1 MNIPDVAS
9 DACCRNTVE
18 LSVDVEARDGGRGIC
33 SMSIGIASRWHAK
46 IAFMMG
52 MYWCA
57 KSVEGEAV
65 TNRIR
70 DWILLL
76 SFAVRL
82 AVGLLV
88 DAPVRDS
95 V

>member
-1 MNIPDVAS
+1 
-9 DACCRNTVE
+9 
-18 LSVDVEARDGGRGIC
+18 VDVELREGGSGIC
-33 SMSIGIASRWHAK
+33 SMSIGIARRWHAK

-57 KSVEGEAV
+57 RSVEGEAV
-65 TNRIR
+65 SNRIR

-76 SFAVRL
+76 SFALRL

-88 DAPVRDS
+88 EAPVRDS